1 MLHSWRWFGPD
12 DPVTLDDAKQA
23 GATDIVTAL
32 HHINNGEIWSIKE
45 IQKRKQLIANKGMVW
60 SVVESVPLHETI
72 KTREGEYQKYID
84 NYKQTIRN
92 LAECGIYIICYNFI
106 PVLDWVR
113 TDLDYLLPNGAKAL
127 RFDYTAIVAFDLFIL
142 KRDDAYLDYSS
153 SEIEKAKDYFDKCT
167 PERIDELT
175 HTILAGLPGS
185 EESYTIDDFRK
196 NLKRYAYIGKTEYR
210 ENLKYFLSETI
221 PVAESVGVKMGM
233 HPDDPPINIF
243 GLHRIF
249 CNFED
254 MKWISEIIDSKSNG
268 FTLCTGSYGVRSEND
283 IVKAID
289 TFGERI
295 HFFHLRSTKRED
307 DSMNFYEASHLS
319 GDVDMV
325 SVISAIIRQEQKL
338 GYQIP
343 MRPDHGHQI
352 LDDLNKRTN
361 PGYSAIGRLKG
372 LAELRG
378 VEVALKKIIK

>member
-12 DPVTLDDAKQA
+12 DPVTLEAARQA

-32 HHINNGEIWSIKE
+32 HHISNGDIWSIDE
-45 IQKRKQLIANKGMVW
+45 IQQRKKLVSEKGMTW

-84 NYKQTIRN
+84 NYKQTIKN
-92 LAECGIYIICYNFI
+92 LAACGIYTICYNFL

-127 RFDYTAIVAFDLFIL
+127 RFDYTAIIAFDLFVL
-142 KRDDAYLDYSS
+142 KRDGAYSDYSP
-153 SEIEKAKDYFDKCT
+153 EQIEAAKDYFKHCS

-175 HTILAGLPGS
+175 KIILAGLPGS
-185 EESYTIDDFRK
+185 EESYTIDDFRQH
-196 NLKRYAYIGKTEYR
+196 LKRYAKIGKQEYR
-210 ENLKYFLSETI
+210 ENLKYFLHQII

-233 HPDDPPINIF
+233 HPDDPPFNIF

-249 CNFED
+249 SNFDD
-254 MKWISEIIDSKSNG
+254 MQWISEIINSTSNG

-289 TFGERI
+289 TFGDRI
-295 HFFHLRSTKRED
+295 HFLHLRSTKREACP
-307 DSMNFYEASHLS
+307 MNFYEAPHLE
-319 GDVDMV
+319 GDIDMV
-325 SVISAIIRQEQKL
+325 SIISAVLRQESKL

-343 MRPDHGHQI
+343 MRPDHGHQM
-352 LDDLNKRTN
+352 LDDLTKKTN

-378 VEVALKKIIK
+378 IEFTLHKISH